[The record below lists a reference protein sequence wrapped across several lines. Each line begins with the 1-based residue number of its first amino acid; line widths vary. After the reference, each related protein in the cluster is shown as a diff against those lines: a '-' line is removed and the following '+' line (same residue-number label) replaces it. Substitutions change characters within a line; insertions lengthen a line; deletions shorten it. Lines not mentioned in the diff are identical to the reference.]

1 MNECKHWACN
11 LKNNTCIGCITV
23 ICPLCKNHL
32 FVNVKIKII
41 AIRYPI
47 TEFLKITNLSVST
60 VN

>member
-1 MNECKHWACN
+1 MIEYKHWTCN
-11 LKNNTCIGCITV
+11 LNNNTCIGCITV

-41 AIRYPI
+41 AIRYQI